1 MIIAIFIFVLVL
13 GICLAVDYHKW
24 LSHEDI
30 NHTIR
35 FFYRIVF
42 LLPTAVGLTVQADN
56 DWYKVLP
63 VVYVMLGFAW
73 VNLFDG
79 IYNVL
84 RSYGWYFNG
93 SRDEQHDSKIDRF
106 WMALPNWLEA
116 CLKIGGFL
124 AAVFTYYKML

>member
-1 MIIAIFIFVLVL
+1 MIVAVFLFLIVLV
-13 GICLAVDYHKW
+13 ICLAIDYHKW
-24 LSHEDI
+24 LGHQNI
-30 NHTIR
+30 NHAIR
-35 FFYRIVF
+35 FLYRIAF
-42 LLPTAVGLTVQADN
+42 LLPTAAGLTIQADN

-84 RSYGWYFNG
+84 RGYGWYFNG
-93 SRDEQHDSKIDRF
+93 SRDEQHDSKFDRF

-116 CLKIGGFL
+116 VLKIGGFS
-124 AAVFTYYKML
+124 AALFTYIKML